1 MYLQYN
7 SIVYSFFKYSF
18 ENDDSHSDFDDDLS
32 ETTDIDFDDD
42 LSETTDSDFDD
53 DLSDITDSDFDGDLS
68 EITNSFTAV
77 EMPDE

>member
-1 MYLQYN
+1 MIVFNFLPPQN
-7 SIVYSFFKYSF
+7 SSPRSAWGAGSF
-18 ENDDSHSDFDDDLS
+18 EYNYL
-32 ETTDIDFDDD
+32 
-42 LSETTDSDFDD
+42 DSDFDD